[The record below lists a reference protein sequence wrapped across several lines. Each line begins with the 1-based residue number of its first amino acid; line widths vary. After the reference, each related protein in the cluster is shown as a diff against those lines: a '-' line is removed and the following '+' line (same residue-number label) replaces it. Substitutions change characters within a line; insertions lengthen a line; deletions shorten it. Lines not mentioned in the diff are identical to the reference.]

1 MILDLISVESTH
13 DASPAT
19 TLRQYAERMK
29 EGQKDIYFM
38 TGESRAMIENSP
50 HMEAFA
56 AKGYEV
62 LILTDPVD
70 EVWVERVTQYDGHPL
85 QSIAKGQVQLDD
97 SSDSPE
103 REQQKQDFA
112 RLLIW
117 LQTRL
122 AEQVKEVRLSTRLT
136 TSPACLVGDEQ
147 DITPTLEKLYRAMG
161 QEVPHIKRILELN
174 PTHPLVLGMREAHE
188 RGDADEALAET
199 AELLYG
205 IALLAEGGELE
216 DPARFTRLLAE
227 RLARTL

>member
-1 MILDLISVESTH
+1 
-13 DASPAT
+13 
-19 TLRQYAERMK
+19 
-29 EGQKDIYFM
+29 
-38 TGESRAMIENSP
+38 
-50 HMEAFA
+50 
-56 AKGYEV
+56 
-62 LILTDPVD
+62 
-70 EVWVERVTQYDGHPL
+70 L
-85 QSIAKGQVQLDD
+85 QSIAKGQVQLDAD
-97 SSDSPE
+97 GDTAE

-174 PTHPLVLGMREAHE
+174 PAHPLVAGMREAHE

-205 IALLAEGGELE
+205 VALLAEGGELT
-216 DPARFTRLLAE
+216 DPARFTRLLAD

>member
-1 MILDLISVESTH
+1 
-13 DASPAT
+13 
-19 TLRQYAERMK
+19 
-29 EGQKDIYFM
+29 
-38 TGESRAMIENSP
+38 
-50 HMEAFA
+50 
-56 AKGYEV
+56 
-62 LILTDPVD
+62 
-70 EVWVERVTQYDGHPL
+70 VWVERVTQYDGRSL
-85 QSIAKGQVQLDD
+85 QSIAKGQVQLD
-97 SSDSPE
+97 SDEDTSE

-174 PTHPLVLGMREAHE
+174 PTHPLVVGMREAHE
-188 RGDADEALAET
+188 KGDTDEALAET

-205 IALLAEGGELE
+205 VALLAEGGELE
-216 DPARFTRLLAE
+216 DPARFTRLLAD